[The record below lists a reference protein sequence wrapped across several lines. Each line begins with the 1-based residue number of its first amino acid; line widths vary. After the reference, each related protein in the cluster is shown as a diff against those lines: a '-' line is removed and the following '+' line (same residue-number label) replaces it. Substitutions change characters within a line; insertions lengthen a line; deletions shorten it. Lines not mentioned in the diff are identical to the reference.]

1 MVILRGGSLPTEIP
15 VIVTTSLDQ
24 PSEIVSVEIKVE
36 VADESVAT
44 LELDSTTT
52 VTVAMLELEAIVVV
66 DVPVEMLELEVT
78 VVVDVPV
85 VVPGGGGLEP
95 GVAGGTTGN
104 VVFRAG
110 HPEDPASRRT
120 GQ

>member
-1 MVILRGGSLPTEIP
+1 MINSSERIAEYLVRSSILWQIFGYQMV
-15 VIVTTSLDQ
+15 
-24 PSEIVSVEIKVE
+24 VEIKVG

-52 VTVAMLELEAIVVV
+52 VTSVAMLELEAILVV

-78 VVVDVPV
+78 VVVDVPL
-85 VVPGGGGLEP
+85 VVPRGGGLEP
-95 GVAGGTTGN
+95 GVAGGTIGN

>member
-24 PSEIVSVEIKVE
+24 PNEIVSVETRVE

-44 LELDSTTT
+44 LELDSTT
-52 VTVAMLELEAIVVV
+52 VTVAMAELEAIVVV

-78 VVVDVPV
+78 VVVDVPL
-85 VVPGGGGLEP
+85 VVPRGGGLEP
-95 GVAGGTTGN
+95 GIAGGAIGN

>member
-1 MVILRGGSLPTEIP
+1 MV
-15 VIVTTSLDQ
+15 
-24 PSEIVSVEIKVE
+24 VEIKVG

-52 VTVAMLELEAIVVV
+52 VTSVAMLELEAILVV

-78 VVVDVPV
+78 VVVDVPL
-85 VVPGGGGLEP
+85 VVPRGGGLEP
-95 GVAGGTTGN
+95 GVAGGTIGN

>member
-1 MVILRGGSLPTEIP
+1 MASDGFAPVKAYGTLVATMTVPPTEIS
-15 VIVTTSLDQ
+15 VIVTISLDP
-24 PSEIVSVEIKVE
+24 PSGIVSVGIK
-36 VADESVAT
+36 DES
-44 LELDSTTT
+44 
-52 VTVAMLELEAIVVV
+52 VAMLELEATVVV
-66 DVPVEMLELEVT
+66 DVPGATLELEAT

-85 VVPGGGGLEP
+85 ALPGGSGLEL
-95 GVAGGTTGN
+95 GVAGGTVGN